1 MDENLTDAIVMN
13 LVVNGGDARSL
24 AMEAIELAQQGQ
36 FDEADAKIAAAHETI
51 NAAHN
56 FQTELVQTEINGGSV
71 PMSLLMCHGQDHL
84 MTAMVVIDLAEKFI
98 EVYQKMAG
106 CLPPPRKG
114 RQRAPTCHLFVLMK
128 ENVL

>member
-1 MDENLTDAIVMN
+1 MDENLSDAIVMN
-13 LVVNGGDARSL
+13 LVVNSGEARSI
-24 AMEAIELAQQGQ
+24 AMEAIELARQGQ
-36 FDEADAKIAAAHETI
+36 FEEATAKIAQARETI

-56 FQTELVQTEINGGSV
+56 FQTELVQKEINNEPV

-106 CLPPPRKG
+106 
-114 RQRAPTCHLFVLMK
+114 
-128 ENVL
+128 

>member
-1 MDENLTDAIVMN
+1 MDESLSDAIVMN
-13 LVVNGGDARSL
+13 LVVNSGEARSI
-24 AMEAIELAQQGQ
+24 AMEAIELARQGQ
-36 FDEADAKIAAAHETI
+36 FEEATAKIAQARETI

-56 FQTELVQTEINGGSV
+56 FQTELVQKEINNDPV

-106 CLPPPRKG
+106 
-114 RQRAPTCHLFVLMK
+114 
-128 ENVL
+128 

>member
-1 MDENLTDAIVMN
+1 MDENLLDAIVMN
-13 LVVNGGDARSL
+13 LVVNSGEARSI
-24 AMEAIELAQQGQ
+24 AMEAIELARQGQ
-36 FDEADAKIAAAHETI
+36 FEEAAAKIAQARETI

-56 FQTELVQTEINGGSV
+56 FQTELVQKEINNDPV

-106 CLPPPRKG
+106 
-114 RQRAPTCHLFVLMK
+114 
-128 ENVL
+128 

>member
-1 MDENLTDAIVMN
+1 MDENLSDAIVMN
-13 LVVNGGDARSL
+13 LVVNSGEARSI
-24 AMEAIELAQQGQ
+24 AMEAIELARQDQ
-36 FDEADAKIAAAHETI
+36 FEEATAKIAQARETI

-56 FQTELVQTEINGGSV
+56 FQTELVQKEINNDPV

-106 CLPPPRKG
+106 
-114 RQRAPTCHLFVLMK
+114 
-128 ENVL
+128 

>member
-1 MDENLTDAIVMN
+1 MDENLSDAIVMN
-13 LVVNGGDARSL
+13 LVVNSGEARSI
-24 AMEAIELAQQGQ
+24 AMEAFE
-36 FDEADAKIAAAHETI
+36 EATAKIAQARETI

-56 FQTELVQTEINGGSV
+56 FQTELVQKEINNDPV

-106 CLPPPRKG
+106 
-114 RQRAPTCHLFVLMK
+114 
-128 ENVL
+128 

>member
-1 MDENLTDAIVMN
+1 MDENLSDAIVMN
-13 LVVNGGDARSL
+13 LVVNSGEARSI
-24 AMEAIELAQQGQ
+24 AMEAIELARQGQ
-36 FDEADAKIAAAHETI
+36 FKEATAKIAQARETI

-56 FQTELVQTEINGGSV
+56 FQTELVQKEINNDPV

-106 CLPPPRKG
+106 
-114 RQRAPTCHLFVLMK
+114 
-128 ENVL
+128 

>member
-1 MDENLTDAIVMN
+1 MDENLSDAIVMN
-13 LVVNGGDARSL
+13 LVVNSGEARSI
-24 AMEAIELAQQGQ
+24 AMEAIELARQGQ
-36 FDEADAKIAAAHETI
+36 FDEAAAKIAAARETI

-56 FQTELVQTEINGGSV
+56 FQTELVQREVNNDPV

-106 CLPPPRKG
+106 
-114 RQRAPTCHLFVLMK
+114 
-128 ENVL
+128 

>member
-1 MDENLTDAIVMN
+1 MDENLSDAIVMN
-13 LVVNGGDARSL
+13 LVVNSGEARSI
-24 AMEAIELAQQGQ
+24 AMEAIELARQGQ
-36 FDEADAKIAAAHETI
+36 FEEATAKIAQAREAI

-56 FQTELVQTEINGGSV
+56 FQTELVQKEINNDPV

-106 CLPPPRKG
+106 
-114 RQRAPTCHLFVLMK
+114 
-128 ENVL
+128 

>member
-13 LVVNGGDARSL
+13 LVVNSGEARSL
-24 AMEAIELAQQGQ
+24 AMEAIGLAEQGQ
-36 FDEADAKIAAAHETI
+36 FEEAVAKIAAARDTI

-56 FQTELVQTEINGGSV
+56 FQTELVQKEINNDPV

-98 EVYQKMAG
+98 EVYQKMA
-106 CLPPPRKG
+106 
-114 RQRAPTCHLFVLMK
+114 Q
-128 ENVL
+128 

>member
-1 MDENLTDAIVMN
+1 MDENLSDAIVMN
-13 LVVNGGDARSL
+13 LVVNSGEARSI
-24 AMEAIELAQQGQ
+24 AMEAIELARQGQ
-36 FDEADAKIAAAHETI
+36 FDEAAARIAAARETI

-56 FQTELVQTEINGGSV
+56 FQTELVQREVNNDPV

-106 CLPPPRKG
+106 
-114 RQRAPTCHLFVLMK
+114 
-128 ENVL
+128 

>member
-1 MDENLTDAIVMN
+1 MDENLSDAIVMN
-13 LVVNGGDARSL
+13 LVVNSGEARSI
-24 AMEAIELAQQGQ
+24 AMEAIELARQGQ
-36 FDEADAKIAAAHETI
+36 FEEATAKIAQARETI

-56 FQTELVQTEINGGSV
+56 FQTELVQKESNNDPV

-106 CLPPPRKG
+106 
-114 RQRAPTCHLFVLMK
+114 
-128 ENVL
+128 

>member
-13 LVVNGGDARSL
+13 LVVNSGEARSI
-24 AMEAIELAQQGQ
+24 AMEAIELARQGQ
-36 FDEADAKIAAAHETI
+36 FDEAAAKIAAARETI

-56 FQTELVQTEINGGSV
+56 FQTELVQKEVNNDPV

-98 EVYQKMAG
+98 EVYQKLA
-106 CLPPPRKG
+106 R
-114 RQRAPTCHLFVLMK
+114 
-128 ENVL
+128 

>member
-13 LVVNGGDARSL
+13 LVVNSGEARSL
-24 AMEAIELAQQGQ
+24 AMEAIGLAEQGQ
-36 FDEADAKIAAAHETI
+36 FEEAAAKIAAARDTI

-56 FQTELVQTEINGGSV
+56 FQTELVQKEINGDAV

-98 EVYQKMAG
+98 EVYRKMAG
-106 CLPPPRKG
+106 
-114 RQRAPTCHLFVLMK
+114 
-128 ENVL
+128 